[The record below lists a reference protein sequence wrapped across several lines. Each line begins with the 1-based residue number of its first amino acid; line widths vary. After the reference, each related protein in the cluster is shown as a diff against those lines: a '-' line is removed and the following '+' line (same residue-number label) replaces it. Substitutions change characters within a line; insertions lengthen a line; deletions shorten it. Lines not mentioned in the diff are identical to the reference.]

1 MRRGVLLLMMS
12 CILSVPAGAQHL
24 HLGLEWGGTG
34 SVYTHHDHQYTT
46 LDGYHID
53 RHYYDNAFWTNGY
66 VSLQAS
72 WAFSR
77 RFHLAL
83 CTGYQGIQT
92 GIRSI
97 PVSLRAT
104 VYPGPD
110 LNHKGVLWYLEGG
123 SGFSENKLRHN
134 AEFLRLG
141 GGYRIPIGAGVRL
154 KFLGAIQGSI
164 CTPSPYDEYDKI
176 FVDDSHLEYSY
187 RSSLAICLGMALE
200 W

>member
-1 MRRGVLLLMMS
+1 MKRGVLLFVLLGF
-12 CILSVPAGAQHL
+12 LSVPAGAQRL
-24 HLGLEWGGTG
+24 HVGLEWGATG

-66 VSLQAS
+66 VSLQAA

-97 PVSLRAT
+97 PLSLRAT

-110 LNHKGVLWYLEGG
+110 LNHRGVLWYLEGG
-123 SGFSENKLRHN
+123 SGFSEDKLKHN
-134 AEFLRLG
+134 ADFVRLG
-141 GGYRIPIGAGVRL
+141 GGYRIPLGTGVRL
-154 KFLGAIQGSI
+154 KLLMSFQGSI
-164 CTPSPYDEYDKI
+164 CQPMPYDDYDEV
-176 FVDDSHLEYSY
+176 FVDESHLEYSY
-187 RSSLAICLGMALE
+187 RTALAVSLGMALE

>member
-1 MRRGVLLLMMS
+1 MKRGVLLFVLLGF
-12 CILSVPAGAQHL
+12 LSVPAGAQRL
-24 HLGLEWGGTG
+24 HVGLEWGATG

-53 RHYYDNAFWTNGY
+53 RHYYDTAFWTNGY
-66 VSLQAS
+66 VSLQAA

-97 PVSLRAT
+97 PLSLRAT

-110 LNHKGVLWYLEGG
+110 LNHRGVLWYLEGG
-123 SGFSENKLRHN
+123 SGFSEDKLKHN
-134 AEFLRLG
+134 ADFVRLG
-141 GGYRIPIGAGVRL
+141 GGYRIPLGTGVRL
-154 KFLGAIQGSI
+154 KLLASFQGSI
-164 CTPSPYDEYDKI
+164 CQPMPYDDYDEV
-176 FVDDSHLEYSY
+176 FVDESHLEYSY
-187 RSSLAICLGMALE
+187 RTALAVSLGMALE